1 MFASSRSGA
10 REGFT
15 DFAQAAQQ
23 RLFRQ
28 AYLLA
33 GDRAGAEDLVQA
45 TLTTLYVSWPR
56 IKDPAPYAHRT
67 LLNEF
72 LRGKRRRDR
81 ERDLHRLG
89 DGAGPDRDPAR
100 SLTVLDALGDL
111 PDRMRAVV
119 VLRYW
124 EDLSVE
130 RTADLLGTSTGN
142 VKSTASRGLARL
154 RELLGE
160 GFEEHAGA
168 SAPDVS
174 THVRED
180 LR

>member
-1 MFASSRSGA
+1 MFGSTRSAA
-10 REGFT
+10 REGYT
-15 DFAQAAQQ
+15 AFAQESQQ

-33 GDRAGAEDLVQA
+33 GDRAGAEDLVQS
-45 TLTTLYVSWPR
+45 TLTALYVAWPR
-56 IKDPAPYAHRT
+56 IKDPAPYAYRT
-67 LLNEF
+67 LLREF
-72 LRGKRRRDR
+72 LRTKKRGDR
-81 ERDLHRLG
+81 ERELHRLG
-89 DGAGPDRDPAR
+89 DGAVPDRDPSR
-100 SLTVLDALGDL
+100 SLTVLDALAAL

-130 RTADLLGTSTGN
+130 RTAELLGTSTGN

-154 RELLGE
+154 RDLLGE

-168 SAPDVS
+168 AAPDVP
-174 THVRED
+174 TRVRED